1 MKLSDLFIRKD
12 HILVDCIPV
21 QIPSEHNGVTRTPDV
36 IEAMKAAT
44 ATRLSTIIK
53 VGTLSENILED
64 FEGLFDPFTEELCSP
79 SIKGK
84 QEELLGKIIFHHA
97 QAIDYLIDVPIE
109 DFPKR
114 TIAIMH
120 IANLSGFVTN

>member
-21 QIPSEHNGVTRTPDV
+21 QIPSEHNGVTRTHDV

-44 ATRLSTIIK
+44 ATRLATIIK
-53 VGTLSENILED
+53 VGELSENILED
-64 FEGLFDPFTEELCSP
+64 FEELFDP